1 MWQKKPLKRTEEVC
15 FGSPVKHNKTKKQ
28 AKIDDIYK
36 LCFMLKKTVQ
46 QIKDRVINA
55 NAHLAHL
62 QAQAHRL
69 ILQLAKK
76 PNLCRRTIKRDEEN
90 LKNIKI

>member
-1 MWQKKPLKRTEEVC
+1 MIYKLVV
-15 FGSPVKHNKTKKQ
+15 FH
-28 AKIDDIYK
+28 AKID
-36 LCFMLKKTVQ
+36 
-46 QIKDRVINA
+46 RASNA

-90 LKNIKI
+90 